1 MQGHIIKSGKTK
13 ITQAVKQI
21 QANHRVILSG
31 TPVQVGQQPFDLPFY
46 YFVGSWAHVSSPIAA
61 AAAAAA

>member
-1 MQGHIIKSGKTK
+1 VQGHIIKSGKTK

-31 TPVQVGQQPFDLPFY
+31 TPVQVGSIPSHIGHLQ
-46 YFVGSWAHVSSPIAA
+46 SKRRAA
-61 AAAAAA
+61 